1 MVAHRGRHGARAQKG
16 GGSEGLGA
24 GVSRVKRPSV
34 PDVLIGVL
42 PFVSTIC
49 SFVNVKLED
58 IKLTIYVKCMK
69 YYNYLWAILC

>member
-1 MVAHRGRHGARAQKG
+1 MATHQGRRGARARKG

-24 GVSRVKRPSV
+24 GVSKVKRPSV

-49 SFVNVKLED
+49 SFVKVKLED

-69 YYNYLWAILC
+69 YSNYSWAILC